1 MSFRFIFW
9 TFASCLIVS
18 GVAGWLFFGERDV
31 DPEEQAFLAYQVS
44 LNAERRS
51 AERGG
56 VEDWTRYA
64 RSLVTGPA
72 SLRDPK
78 SAMQWYRKAADQGYP
93 PAQVGIGD
101 LFTNGYGVRED
112 HYRAQEW
119 YKVATQLSR
128 NQNAHFK
135 VGEGFF
141 RGLGAPQDYGRAVKH
156 YLIAAQQGH
165 PVAQYLMGSMYEAG
179 WGITRDLIDAWV
191 WYQLALPQAV
201 RVSAHVEDYSVAEAL
216 KRIEATMNQSQID
229 AAKKRLSALK
239 K

>member
-1 MSFRFIFW
+1 MSFRFLFW
-9 TFASCLIVS
+9 TFASCLIIS
-18 GVAGWLFFGERDV
+18 GVAGWLFFGERGV
-31 DPEEQAFLAYQVS
+31 DPEEQALLAYEVS

-72 SLRDPK
+72 SLRNPK

-101 LFTNGYGVRED
+101 LYANGYGVRED

-128 NQNAHFK
+128 NQDAHFK

-141 RGLGAPQDYGRAVKH
+141 RGLGAPQDYGRAVTH
-156 YLIAAQQGH
+156 YQIAAKQGH

-179 WGITRDLIDAWV
+179 WGITRDLIEAWV
-191 WYQLALPQAV
+191 WYQLALPYAV
-201 RVSAHVEDYSVAEAL
+201 RVAAHVEDYSVPEAL
-216 KRIEATMNQSQID
+216 KRIEASMNQSQID

>member
-18 GVAGWLFFGERDV
+18 GVAGWLFFGDRDV
-31 DPEEQAFLAYQVS
+31 DPEEQALLAYQVT
-44 LNAERRS
+44 LEAERRS

-64 RSLVTGPA
+64 RSLVTGPK
-72 SLRDPK
+72 SLQNPK
-78 SAMQWYRKAADQGYP
+78 LAMTWYRKAADQGYP

-101 LFTNGYGVRED
+101 LYANGQGVRRD

-128 NQNAHFK
+128 DRNAHFK

-141 RGLGAPQDYGRAVKH
+141 RGLGAAQDYGRAVKH
-156 YLIAAQQGH
+156 YLIAAEQGH
-165 PVAQYLMGSMYEAG
+165 PVAQYLIGSMYEAG
-179 WGITRDLIDAWV
+179 WGITRDLIEAWI
-191 WYQLALPQAV
+191 WYNRALPRADQ
-201 RVSAHVEDYSVAEAL
+201 VSAHVEDYNVAQAIKRVEASMNRSQL
-216 KRIEATMNQSQID
+216 EA
-229 AAKKRLSALK
+229 ARKRLANMK
-239 K
+239 